1 MAKCLVY
8 YDEGRASSWIGD
20 AAGEV
25 LANELKNKG
34 FNIVNAVELRQRL
47 EDAVKRNEAGNYI
60 VVFTRDAVPHDVFDV
75 IDENNPFTEV
85 VVDSMRFRVPNITKS
100 PGSSLLMKSFITLK
114 RLDQRYLP
122 VDCC

>member
-1 MAKCLVY
+1 V
-8 YDEGRASSWIGD
+8 
-20 AAGEV
+20 
-25 LANELKNKG
+25 
-34 FNIVNAVELRQRL
+34 
-47 EDAVKRNEAGNYI
+47 
-60 VVFTRDAVPHDVFDV
+60 VPHDVFDV